1 MTVQLIKNVP
11 IIKVDRKRHLLCGV
25 VLEPETVDLQGQ
37 IYSAEEIE
45 KAAHEFME
53 KYRNIGEDHER
64 PADAVPVQSYI
75 APIDIPVQD
84 QVFKK
89 GSWVMWVKVNN
100 VDLWDAAEAGE
111 YNSFSIGGYANV
123 APAS

>member
-1 MTVQLIKNVP
+1 MQEIQKSIK
-11 IIKVDRKRHLLCGV
+11 IIKTDRKRHLLCGV

-75 APIDIPVQD
+75 APIDISEQD

-100 VDLWDAAEAGE
+100 VDLWDAAEAGD
-111 YNSFSIGGYANV
+111 YAAFSIGGYANV
-123 APAS
+123 TEES